1 MVKFGHH
8 IAEGREIINHDT
20 FKDSIP
26 VQGKAANRG
35 DLFGGRKNDGEK
47 KQEPVGKSRYF

>member
-1 MVKFGHH
+1 MKFGHH